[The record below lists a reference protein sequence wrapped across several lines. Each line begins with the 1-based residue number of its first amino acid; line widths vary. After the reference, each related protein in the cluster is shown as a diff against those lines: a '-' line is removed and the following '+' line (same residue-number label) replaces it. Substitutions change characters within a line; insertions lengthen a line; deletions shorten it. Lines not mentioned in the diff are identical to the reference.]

1 MFPRPDFFAGTE
13 LNFAQNLL
21 YPLHPESK
29 EPVKD
34 QDIAIIAAT
43 EASRSEVTWADL
55 RRRVGECYNALQHQG
70 VKPLDR
76 VAGFVGNHTNAIVA
90 MLATTAL
97 GAIWTA
103 VSPDTGVGAVLD
115 RYVFL
120 ARSPLLASPARQ
132 T

>member
-1 MFPRPDFFAGTE
+1 MFPRPDFFHGTE
-13 LNFAQNLL
+13 LNFAENLL
-21 YPLHPESK
+21 YPLYPGSK

-34 QDIAIIAAT
+34 HDIAIIAAT
-43 EASRSEVTWADL
+43 ETGRSEVTWAEL
-55 RRRVGECYNALQHQG
+55 RKRVEDCCNALQYQG

-90 MLATTAL
+90 MLAATAL

-115 RYVFL
+115 R
-120 ARSPLLASPARQ
+120 
-132 T
+132 

>member
-1 MFPRPDFFAGTE
+1 MFPRPDFFPGTE

-21 YPLHPESK
+21 YPLHPESQD
-29 EPVKD
+29 PVKD

-43 EASRSEVTWADL
+43 ETSRSEVTWAEL
-55 RRRVGECYNALQHQG
+55 RKRVGECYNALRHQG

-115 RYVFL
+115 R
-120 ARSPLLASPARQ
+120 
-132 T
+132 